1 MEEMI
6 SDDESTRA
14 QQLIWVPPLTTA
26 GRAEEW
32 AVSSFL
38 FHFFYNFTYFW
49 LGWVFVAVGG
59 YSLVAVHG
67 LLTAAVSF
75 VGHRLSGM

>member
-1 MEEMI
+1 MI
-6 SDDESTRA
+6 SDHESTRA

-32 AVSSFL
+32 AVFSFS
-38 FHFFYNFTYFW
+38 FFFYNFTYFW
-49 LGWVFVAVGG
+49 LCWVFVAMGG

-67 LLTAAVSF
+67 LLTAAVSL